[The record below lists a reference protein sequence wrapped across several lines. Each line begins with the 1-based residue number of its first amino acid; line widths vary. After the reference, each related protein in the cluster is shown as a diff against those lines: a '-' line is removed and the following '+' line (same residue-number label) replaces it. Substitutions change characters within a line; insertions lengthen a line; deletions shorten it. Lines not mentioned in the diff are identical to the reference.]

1 MKYRQYILRAGFLGH
16 LLLVAVPSLSLA
28 QPSPDAPASADAE
41 AVQAGRRLYSKNCSH
56 CHGFNMVNPGTV
68 SFDLRKFPKEDPERF
83 FNSVKEGKG
92 GMPSWKSSLNDEQI
106 QQLWAYVQTGGAKP

>member
-1 MKYRQYILRAGFLGH
+1 MKLRQYTIHAGLLGVW
-16 LLLVAVPSLSLA
+16 LLAGLPSLSLA
-28 QPSPDAPASADAE
+28 QPIPDASASPDTD

-68 SFDLRKFPKEDPERF
+68 SFDLRKFPKEDPQRF
-83 FNSVKEGKG
+83 YTSVKEGKG
-92 GMPSWKSSLNDEQI
+92 GMPAWKSSLNDEQI

>member
-1 MKYRQYILRAGFLGH
+1 MMRRH
-16 LLLVAVPSLSLA
+16 SSVHVLLLATWLFAGLPGVSVAQSAADVLTA
-28 QPSPDAPASADAE
+28 TEVDAA
-41 AVQAGRRLYSKNCSH
+41 QAGKRLYVRNCSH

-68 SFDLRKFPKEDPERF
+68 SFDLRKFPKDDPERF

-106 QQLWAYVQTGGAKP
+106 QQLWAYVQTGGVKP